1 MTKGELKEIIREIV
15 KAELAEK
22 SESKVDESNGNDTA
36 SSQTSDDAAT
46 KTADADDEKAS
57 EEKASEEKVE
67 EEKVEE
73 ALTEGVT
80 GPGYVIKAWDNPEL
94 KSGAPSFDSEED
106 GKLYPDFDDVLVA
119 LNSGDLDGLGAYEIT
134 WIQSGK
140 ETE

>member
-22 SESKVDESNGNDTA
+22 SESTVDESNGNDTA

-46 KTADADDEKAS
+46 KTADTDDEKAS
-57 EEKASEEKVE
+57 

-80 GPGYVIKAWDNPEL
+80 GPGYIIKAWDNPEL
-94 KSGAPSFDSEED
+94 KSGAPSFDSEKD

>member
-1 MTKGELKEIIREIV
+1 MTKGELKEIIREVV
-15 KAELAEK
+15 KAELSKESEPVADTSAET
-22 SESKVDESNGNDTA
+22 ETTE
-36 SSQTSDDAAT
+36 TSDAAP
-46 KTADADDEKAS
+46 EKAS
-57 EEKASEEKVE
+57 

-80 GPGYVIKAWDNPEL
+80 GPGYIIKAWDNPEL
-94 KSGAPSFDSEED
+94 KSGTPSFDSEKE
-106 GKLYPDFDDVLVA
+106 GKLYSDFDDVLAA

>member
-15 KAELAEK
+15 KAELAKE
-22 SESKVDESNGNDTA
+22 SEPAADVSSDSPATEATDEATDEATETA
-36 SSQTSDDAAT
+36 ETTETSDDAA
-46 KTADADDEKAS
+46 
-57 EEKASEEKVE
+57 EEKAS

-73 ALTEGVT
+73 ALTEGVA
-80 GPGYVIKAWDNPEL
+80 GPGYIIKAWDNPEL
-94 KSGAPSFDSEED
+94 KSGTPSFDSEKD
-106 GKLYPDFDDVLVA
+106 GKLYSDFDDVLVA

>member
-1 MTKGELKEIIREIV
+1 MTKGELKEIIREVV
-15 KAELAEK
+15 KAELSKESEPVADTSAEAT
-22 SESKVDESNGNDTA
+22 ETTE
-36 SSQTSDDAAT
+36 TSDDAV
-46 KTADADDEKAS
+46 S
-57 EEKASEEKVE
+57 EEKAS

-80 GPGYVIKAWDNPEL
+80 GPGYIIKAWDNPEL
-94 KSGAPSFDSEED
+94 KSGTPSFDSEKE
-106 GKLYPDFDDVLVA
+106 GKLYSDFDDVLAA

>member
-15 KAELAEK
+15 KAELNKE
-22 SESKVDESNGNDTA
+22 SEPATEA
-36 SSQTSDDAAT
+36 SSDSPAPEAADATETTETTETSDD
-46 KTADADDEKAS
+46 E
-57 EEKASEEKVE
+57 EEKAS

-73 ALTEGVT
+73 ALTEGVA

-94 KSGAPSFDSEED
+94 KSGTPSFDSEKD
-106 GKLYPDFDDVLVA
+106 GKLYSDFDDVLVA

>member
-57 EEKASEEKVE
+57 EEKVE

-94 KSGAPSFDSEED
+94 KSGAPSFDSEKD